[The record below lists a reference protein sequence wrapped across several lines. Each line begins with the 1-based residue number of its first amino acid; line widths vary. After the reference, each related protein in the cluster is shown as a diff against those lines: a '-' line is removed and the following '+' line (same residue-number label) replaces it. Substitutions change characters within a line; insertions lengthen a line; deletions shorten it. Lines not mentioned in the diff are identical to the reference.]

1 MFSKILIANRGEIA
15 LRVMRACRE
24 LGILTVAVYSKGDEA
39 GLHAQLADESV
50 CIGPPSARESYLNMH
65 AVLSATVA
73 TGCTAIHPGYGFLSE
88 NATFAAMCKR
98 CNIAFIGPDS
108 SAMERMGHKM
118 NARRAMVGAGVPV
131 MPGSEDILSSPA
143 EAAQIANKVGYP
155 VMIKAASGGGG
166 RGIRKVV
173 SAEDIEENYLSAQAE
188 ALAAFGDGA
197 LYLEKCVENARHVE
211 VQLLCDAHGRA
222 LHLFERD
229 CSMQRRNQKV
239 LEEAP
244 CSALSEE
251 VRAAIGTD
259 AVKAARACGYTNAG
273 TVEFLLEPNGQYYF
287 MEMNARIQVE
297 HPVTEAVTG
306 LDLVKW
312 QIRIA
317 AGEKLPYRQEDIKL
331 NGCAIECR
339 INAEDPEA
347 DFRPTTGT
355 VGMLHIPG
363 GPGVRF
369 DTLLYP
375 TYTVPPY
382 YDNMLGKLIV
392 HAPDREEAIARMRSS
407 LEELVIDGI
416 VTNADFQM
424 DLISSEPFVTGKYD
438 TGTITELLRGRP

>member
-1 MFSKILIANRGEIA
+1 MFSKVLIANRGEIA
-15 LRVMRACRE
+15 LRVLRACRE
-24 LGILTVAVYSKGDEA
+24 LGIETVAVYSQGDRA
-39 GLHAQLADESV
+39 ALHAQLADESV
-50 CIGPPSARESYLNMH
+50 CIGPPMPRDSYLNMH

-73 TGCTAIHPGYGFLSE
+73 TGAVAIHPGYGFLSE
-88 NATFAAMCKR
+88 NATFASMCRR
-98 CNIAFIGPDS
+98 CNIAFIGPEPD
-108 SAMERMGHKM
+108 AMERMGNKM
-118 NARRAMVGAGVPV
+118 NARLTMIEAGVPV
-131 MPGSEDILSSPA
+131 IPGSQGVLQSA
-143 EAAQIANKVGYP
+143 QEARELADRVGYP
-155 VMIKAASGGGG
+155 VMIKASAGGGG
-166 RGIRKVV
+166 RGIRK
-173 SAEDIEENYLSAQAE
+173 ANGPEEVENLFLAAQAE
-188 ALAAFGDGA
+188 AAAAFGDGS
-197 LYLEKCVENARHVE
+197 LYLEKCIENARHVE
-211 VQLLCDAHGRA
+211 VQLLCDAHGNA

-239 LEEAP
+239 LEESP
-244 CSALSEE
+244 CPALKDEI
-251 VRAAIGTD
+251 RQAMGRD
-259 AVKAARACGYTNAG
+259 AVKAAKAVGYTNAG
-273 TVEFLLEPNGQYYF
+273 TVEFLLDQNGQYYF

-312 QIRIA
+312 QILIA
-317 AGEKLPYRQEDIKL
+317 SGERLPYRQEDIRL
-331 NGCAIECR
+331 AGASIECR

-347 DFRPTTGT
+347 AFRPTTGT

-392 HAPDREEAIARMRSS
+392 HAQTRREAIAKMRSS

-424 DLISSEPFVTGKYD
+424 ELLSSEPFLSGAYN
-438 TGTITELLRGRP
+438 TGTIAGLMDR